1 MIHAM
6 IDSGATNNF
15 IDREYA
21 DSLGLQYHDFKNARV
36 VQAIDGRPLKTGPVS
51 QWSEPTRMWIR
62 EHMEEISFF
71 VTEVPH
77 FPVILGIPWLTLHD
91 PSISWSNRELQFAS
105 KYCQNHCLV
114 AKVCHATDTEPIITL
129 PKKYSEYWD
138 VFNEKEAEKLPP
150 HRPYDC
156 AIDLVEGAPIPR
168 GHLYSLTEPEQEA
181 LREFIE
187 TNLRKGFIRPSQSPA
202 ASPVM
207 FVKKKSGELRLVV
220 DYRALNNITKRNSY
234 PLPLIS
240 DLLDRLRGAKV
251 YTKLDLR
258 GAYNLVR
265 IREGD
270 EWKTAFQTKFGL
282 FESRVMNY
290 GLCGAPATFQHFVND
305 IFQDYLDRFLI
316 IYLDDF
322 LVFSRSQSEHE
333 NHVKMVLQRL
343 RDHGLYAKL
352 EKCAFDLQ
360 EVDFLGYRISPLG
373 LSMDPTKVSAVLEW
387 RAPTNKKEVQ
397 RFLGFANYY
406 RKFIPDFARWSD
418 PITSC
423 IRGKQPFRWTD
434 QAEKGFQQLKKLFTS
449 QPILQHPDP
458 ETLFVVQ
465 ADASDVAIGAV
476 LLQPVGDHLHPC
488 AYYSRQLTAPERN
501 YTIWEKELLA
511 IKAAFETWRH
521 WLEGAKFPIEV
532 HTDHRNLEHLRTA
545 RKLNQ
550 RQQRWALFFERFN
563 FQIHYVTP
571 AQTKQADALSR
582 KPEYAAG
589 RKETFESQLLQPEN
603 FATLTVGNTKS
614 TPIDSTPSTPGP
626 ICAQEIRASQQ
637 ADAWTQDQLRQ
648 GLHFPFSLK
657 DGLLCYRN
665 HVYIPPGP
673 GREKALRL
681 CHDCKPAGHFGLF
694 KTMHLILRDFWWPK
708 IRKDVEKYVNTC
720 PVCQRS
726 KIRREK
732 PSGLLH
738 PLPTPSRPWE
748 IISADFITDLPP
760 SCGFTTILVVVDL
773 FTKLAHFIPCEG
785 LPTAQETADL
795 FLQHVF
801 RLHGLP
807 KSLVTD
813 RGSQFTSRF
822 WKALQKLLGIDSRL
836 SSAHHPQTDGQT
848 ERTNATLEQYLR
860 CYVNYQQDNWASL
873 LPLSEFAY
881 NNGVQA
887 STKETPFFANYGFHP
902 RFFPPV
908 IETSEVPAAEDW
920 LQELTAVQQLLL
932 QQLEQAKEDYKRHA
946 DKHRQPGPEIK
957 VGDRVFLSTRFLP
970 SHRPCRKLD
979 ARFIGPYPVVAQLNP
994 VTFKL
999 QLPRSMRIHPVF
1011 HRSLLLPADGVRPDV
1026 DRPAPVPILVDGEDE
1041 FEVQD
1046 ILDSRFHRRRLQ
1058 YLIDWVGFGPEERS
1072 WEDASTVHAPDL
1084 TRRFHQTYPAKP
1096 RPRASGRESQF
1107 GRGLEEGDSVMTH
1120 GPCSPAHDIVMP
1132 DEEENLGFLPS
1143 QSELD
1148 SSQTDSSQPDL
1159 GTLHLQEGYVP
1170 EVCQTNTEA
1179 TSPVFSRHEF
1189 CKQQRGLEAASRRS
1203 ARIAAKNLAN

>member
-114 AKVCHATDTEPIITL
+114 AKVCHTTDTEPIITL

-207 FVKKKSGELRLVV
+207 FVKKSGELRLVV

-373 LSMDPTKVSAVLEW
+373 LSMDPAKVSAVLEW

-488 AYYSRQLTAPERN
+488 AFYSRQLTAPERN

-614 TPIDSTPSTPGP
+614 TLIDSTPSTPGP
-626 ICAQEIRASQQ
+626 LCAQEIRASQQ
-637 ADAWTQDQLRQ
+637 ADAWAQDQLRQ

-673 GREKALRL
+673 GREKALHL

-726 KIRREK
+726 KTRREK

-760 SCGFTTILVVVDL
+760 SCEFTTILVVVDL
-773 FTKLAHFIPCEG
+773 FTKLTHFIPCEG
-785 LPTAQETADL
+785 LPTAKETADL

-807 KSLVTD
+807 KSLITD

-932 QQLEQAKEDYKRHA
+932 QQLDQAKEDYKRHA

-1026 DRPAPVPILVDGEDE
+1026 NRPAPVPVLVDGEDE

-1107 GRGLEEGDSVMTH
+1107 ERGLEEGDSVMSH

-1143 QSELD
+1143 QSELE
-1148 SSQTDSSQPDL
+1148 SSQPGSSQPDL
-1159 GTLHLQEGYVP
+1159 GTLHLQESCVP
-1170 EVCQTNTEA
+1170 EVCQTNPEP